1 MKLFTYKFRE
11 LEHLPVTERDAV
23 LVPCF
28 RDPALLRFRHGS
40 VLVMAPLVP
49 ACGLGFLYLAL
60 FRWQWGLLSAIGCGL
75 LVLFGFI
82 FLYLSGRVAVELWLG
97 GAEIDLQ
104 LVVAGNRPR
113 RHSERSL
120 ERLGRCFFALGRW
133 GRGHA
138 QGPWIGRPCRF
149 A

>member
-23 LVPCF
+23 LAPCF
-28 RDPALLRFRHGS
+28 RDPALLRFRYGS

-82 FLYLSGRVAVELWLG
+82 FLYLSGRVAVELWLVRRCLRRALQAHG
-97 GAEIDLQ
+97 PEHAVKRTASAEEPD
-104 LVVAGNRPR
+104 
-113 RHSERSL
+113 
-120 ERLGRCFFALGRW
+120 
-133 GRGHA
+133 
-138 QGPWIGRPCRF
+138 QG
-149 A
+149 